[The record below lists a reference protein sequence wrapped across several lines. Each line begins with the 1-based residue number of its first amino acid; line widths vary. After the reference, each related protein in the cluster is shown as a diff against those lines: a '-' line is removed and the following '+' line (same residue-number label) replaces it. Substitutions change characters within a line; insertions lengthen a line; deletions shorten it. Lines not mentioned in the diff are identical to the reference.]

1 MHTAATS
8 LRKRL
13 HCTFTR
19 IHGHGTRS
27 ESKRRFTA
35 AGEWL
40 QAATVILKPGL
51 DVSSKSKGSTASM
64 KPSLV
69 VKLSSCSYAD
79 GNRFNE
85 RVGVF
90 DSGRPINLNAVVQM
104 NRNSGSSSVGR
115 CDVQGLIVCILTMT
129 FASVHHSSQIEERS
143 QSTKDKRAPAAGL
156 FT

>member
-1 MHTAATS
+1 M
-8 LRKRL
+8 
-13 HCTFTR
+13 
-19 IHGHGTRS
+19 
-27 ESKRRFTA
+27 
-35 AGEWL
+35 
-40 QAATVILKPGL
+40 ILKPGL
-51 DVSSKSKGSTASM
+51 DVSSKSNGSMASM

-90 DSGRPINLNAVVQM
+90 DSGRLINLNAVVQM

-143 QSTKDKRAPAAGL
+143 QSTKDKKAPAAGL